1 MFPKGLARAATRI
14 AILCA
19 VLAPLQVMASATL
32 EIVQG
37 SGELQTFQTAITVGA
52 PEAITCRWSTDQAN
66 ATGGTWNVTVVGS
79 PQVLASGDSSP
90 APKPGHI
97 ASFTIPASGA
107 GSFLNMPAPS
117 PAVTY
122 SEAVRTPVVRSLV
135 VVFEH

>member
-1 MFPKGLARAATRI
+1 MFPKALTRAATRI

-19 VLAPLQVMASATL
+19 VLAPLQAIAIATL

-37 SGELQTFQTAITVGA
+37 TGELQTFPTAITIGA
-52 PEAITCRWSTDQAN
+52 PEAITFRWSTDQAN
-66 ATGGTWNVTVVGS
+66 ATGGTWKVTLVGS
-79 PQVLASGDSSP
+79 PQALASGESSP

-107 GSFLNMPAPS
+107 GSFLNTPAPS

-122 SEAVRTPVVRSLV
+122 SI
-135 VVFEH
+135 